1 MLALKQECFV
11 YQNQK
16 FNIKIEL
23 QESTPFKIQIPY
35 KISLSLKKKKR
46 FRKDIKIYISTK
58 TKTINSN
65 HIVQLGL

>member
-35 KISLSLKKKKR
+35 KISLSLKKKR

>member
-35 KISLSLKKKKR
+35 KISLSLKKER